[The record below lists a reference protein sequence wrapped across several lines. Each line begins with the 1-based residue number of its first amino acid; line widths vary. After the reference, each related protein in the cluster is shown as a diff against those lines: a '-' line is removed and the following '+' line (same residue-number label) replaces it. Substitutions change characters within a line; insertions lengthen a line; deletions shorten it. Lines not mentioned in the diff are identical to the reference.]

1 MDNQGPN
8 NGYNNNGSNNGGS
21 GGKDNRNGQ
30 LVMAFILIS
39 LILLFVMTMVTNQ
52 FSQMSTQQV
61 SYTEFLEMVNGTG
74 KWEGKTVESV
84 EIGSYQIDITLHSE
98 EETPYP
104 VTYFCGR
111 VADVELFP
119 LLKE

>member
-52 FSQMSTQQV
+52 FSQMSTAG
-61 SYTEFLEMVNGTG
+61 FLHRISGDG
-74 KWEGKTVESV
+74 KRYRQMG
-84 EIGSYQIDITLHSE
+84 GQD
-98 EETPYP
+98 
-104 VTYFCGR
+104 G
-111 VADVELFP
+111 
-119 LLKE
+119 